1 MFRCAFSLQA
11 PSLSLSSLLISVF
24 VEKQEAKELGTI
36 SIVWIL
42 LGFSNAALPAK
53 PGFVLTSAL
62 RAAGAARAREAGCW
76 AAGGV
81 LSCTRHSWGCPCQ
94 SASPA
99 RLLPPAPRPSPICCT
114 IHKVLKITNI

>member
-1 MFRCAFSLQA
+1 MFRCAFYLQA

-62 RAAGAARAREAGCW
+62 RAGGAARAREAGCW

-81 LSCTRHSWGCPCQ
+81 LSCTRATAG
-94 SASPA
+94 AALVRAPA
-99 RLLPPAPRPSPICCT
+99 RPGCSRPLPGPRPSAAQFIKC
-114 IHKVLKITNI
+114 